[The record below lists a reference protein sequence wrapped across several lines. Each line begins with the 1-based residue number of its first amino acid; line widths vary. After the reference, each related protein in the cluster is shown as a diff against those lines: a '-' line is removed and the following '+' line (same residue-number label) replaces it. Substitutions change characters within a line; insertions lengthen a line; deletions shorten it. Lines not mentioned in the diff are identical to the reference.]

1 MRVAVLAVQVSDMV
15 DVAAQARLPTTLVA
29 GATTIVVIVV
39 LTGAVWAEKEAEAGR
54 LVVTMRPARV
64 PSRTS
69 PRRMP
74 FIPGSPLGSGARW
87 TGAASRRAV
96 RVLRRAGRR

>member
-1 MRVAVLAVQVSDMV
+1 MRVEVLAVQVSDMV
-15 DVAAQARLPTTLVA
+15 DVAAQARLPTTLVGA
-29 GATTIVVIVV
+29 ATTIVLIVV
-39 LTGAVWAEKEAEAGR
+39 LTAVEAEKEAEAGR

-87 TGAASRRAV
+87 TGAASPPAV
-96 RVLRRAGRR
+96 RGLRRAGRR